1 MGSSGIPSPR
11 HRCPCGHG
19 YGFPHLILY
28 LYIIICI
35 FFFGIFFDVIYVGFW
50 DGNTGD
56 FMPYQPP
63 PPIIDTVEVTTDFT
77 LASRTNQYSLRL
89 NADMMTGAR
98 SVMKKIDGTKK
109 YHFSFLSS
117 SIPSPRATFY
127 IHGARYICEK
137 ITATFHECGMSQLL
151 KGIFYRVAD
160 D

>member
-1 MGSSGIPSPR
+1 VDYDAGDLAQGDASYNIAKGEKDKTE
-11 HRCPCGHG
+11 G
-19 YGFPHLILY
+19 Y
-28 LYIIICI
+28 
-35 FFFGIFFDVIYVGFW
+35 FDVIYVGFW
-50 DGNTGD
+50 DGNTAD
-56 FMPYQPP
+56 FMPYQPH
-63 PPIIDTVEVTTDFT
+63 PIIDTVEVTTDFT